1 MPLVHVPEAPVNEYS
16 CPVLR
21 EDYIGSARIAFIMLA
36 VSEACGK
43 ESFAYEDFRL
53 CVIAPDVLHVSVPL
67 FSGQVVGR
75 IQFLPSGR
83 EKSMKYIS
91 SSSL

>member
-1 MPLVHVPEAPVNEYS
+1 MHVPEAPVNEYD
-16 CPVLR
+16 CPVFR
-21 EDYIGSARIAFIMLA
+21 EDYIRSAGIAFIMFA
-36 VSEACGK
+36 VSESCGK
-43 ESFAYEDFRL
+43 EFFADEDLRR
-53 CVIAPDVLHVSVPL
+53 CVSTPDVLHVSVPL
-67 FSGQVVGR
+67 FSSERIGR